1 MLVSEKLV
9 SNLGR
14 THARLRETRLSRLN
28 HVSAKLVSGMSRTS
42 VAAAEPEHFDRSH
55 LEGPENDEKDR
66 YSLSSFQH

>member
-9 SNLGR
+9 YLGR
-14 THARLRETRLSRLN
+14 TLN
-28 HVSAKLVSGMSRTS
+28 HVSAKLVSGMSRTN